1 MKNQEKKKQELEIEK
16 QRNDMLERIVSN
28 TELRTYG
35 FTRDENGDLQT
46 AWIPL
51 NQVIN
56 VPSLMLSNTNAI
68 NAFGT
73 ELFDMSPEYLQL
85 ADHYAKT
92 NATIQLYNMILH
104 GITYNTHTFLV
115 SGSKVMKALRNRERI
130 SINIRDNIYYDIHNS
145 KILYGMLENAIVNND
160 LFGSYNFGESNFDE
174 KVLETQTANIKVLV
188 DLIYQYVVSVIS
200 NTITKCLTHTLT
212 ERYADNEINT
222 EFLIS
227 NYPEYSEVITSES
240 LERFVYKNYLFIIS
254 TLGYELPDFF
264 GSAIQT
270 IISSYVEQL
279 VKTFYFIYNDA
290 LNDRKIPPK

>member
-1 MKNQEKKKQELEIEK
+1 MKNQEKKQELEIEK

-104 GITYNTHTFLV
+104 GITYNTYTFLV
-115 SGSKVMKALRNRERI
+115 SGSKVMTALKNRERI
-130 SINIRDNIYYDIHNS
+130 SVNIRDNIYYDIHNS

-174 KVLETQTANIKVLV
+174 KVLETQKANVTVLV

-200 NTITKCLTHTLT
+200 NEITNTLT
-212 ERYADNEINT
+212 RALTDRFANGSIDT

-227 NYPEYSEVITSES
+227 NYPEYSEVISSES

-264 GSAIQT
+264 GSVIQT
-270 IISSYVEQL
+270 IIGSYVEQL